1 MISSLNAQSQRFL
14 ADMER
19 VQETIA
25 SASRQISSGKRVSV
39 ASDAPDAIGELLQ
52 LRAALQKN
60 TQITANLGLAQTDAN
75 VAESAISSATQ
86 LMDRAVTLAAQGATA
101 TMDAAGRLS
110 LANEIQSIQDQM
122 VSYSLTQ
129 SAGRYVFSGDQ
140 ETVPSYRL

>member
-86 LMDRAVTLAAQGATA
+86 LMDRAVTLARSEERRVGK
-101 TMDAAGRLS
+101 
-110 LANEIQSIQDQM
+110 EC
-122 VSYSLTQ
+122 
-129 SAGRYVFSGDQ
+129 
-140 ETVPSYRL
+140 